1 MVANGVAGTVTTKP
15 FLLASTAVDTT
26 AALTLAVSAQ
36 WSVASASDSCRLDV
50 CNVEILDR

>member
-1 MVANGVAGTVTTKP
+1 VTAKP